1 MKGFQCEWDLG
12 LSLNLISKAS
22 RWEMDIFSLGNIV
35 PDSTVQGP
43 KGDLAR
49 CVMPG
54 VFQGNT
60 AALCPQEI

>member
-1 MKGFQCEWDLG
+1 
-12 LSLNLISKAS
+12 
-22 RWEMDIFSLGNIV
+22 MDIFSLGNIV
-35 PDSTVQGP
+35 SDSTVQGP